1 MNLPSVAGR
10 DAAGCLLPCCL
21 GPHVGIYKMGGRRR
35 ETAISCW
42 IYHLSLGKDMQHIQG
57 KGERGRKLMS
67 NTSQSRGN
75 SLSSL
80 GKTGGQR

>member
-10 DAAGCLLPCCL
+10 DAAGCLLPRCL
-21 GPHVGIYKMGGRRR
+21 GPHAGIYKTGGRRR
-35 ETAISCW
+35 ETVFSCR